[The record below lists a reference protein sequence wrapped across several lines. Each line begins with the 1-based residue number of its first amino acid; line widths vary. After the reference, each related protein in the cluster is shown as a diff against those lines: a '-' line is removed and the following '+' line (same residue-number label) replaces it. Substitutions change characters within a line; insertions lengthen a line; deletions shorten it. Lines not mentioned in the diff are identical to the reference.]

1 MKTQK
6 KVSMQLIGL
15 DGNAFSILG
24 EFNAQARRQGW
35 TTEEINAV
43 IKEATN
49 GDYYHLMSTIN
60 DNVQEPEM
68 EWDEFEDEDDDSF
81 EL

>member
-6 KVSMQLIGL
+6 KVSMKLIGL

-43 IKEATN
+43 IAEATS
-49 GDYYHLMSTIN
+49 GDYYHLMATIN
-60 DNVQEPEM
+60 ANVKEPKKK
-68 EWDEFEDEDDDSF
+68 WDDDDSF

>member
-6 KVSMQLIGL
+6 KVSMKLIGL

-35 TTEEINAV
+35 STEEINAV

-60 DNVQEPEM
+60 DNVQEPE
-68 EWDEFEDEDDDSF
+68 WDDEFEDDDDDSF